1 MPVRVNGI
9 DVIDNTRNIVN
20 IDSYSGN
27 GVATK
32 DEAVAGTNNDQL
44 MTPLRV
50 KQAIDEAMAGLS
62 YPDISTDGWP
72 GTDKGHAGFG
82 AFMTATGG
90 VPYSSDSGSG
100 AQKVNQNQ
108 PRFDTSIMPFGET
121 YDPLRLQD
129 LVTRNC
135 PSWEFNRTA
144 NKSTTEL
151 KPVTGSIGF
160 RSTANPNPNL
170 GSIPRNEINI
180 RFPNPLG
187 SKTLDIYIQGR
198 FASAFNDQASQD
210 LLFRWTLGISNSTN
224 IITATTAYERV
235 FDGGSQRQGA
245 TYRYRVTDAPESTVL
260 NIAASG
266 IDPDFANVNLCLCYY
281 EVY

>member
-62 YPDISTDGWP
+62 ISYPDISTDGWP

-90 VPYSSDSGSG
+90 VSYSTNTTKSR
-100 AQKVNQNQ
+100 
-108 PRFDTSIMPFGET
+108 PLFDTSIMPFGET

-129 LVTRNC
+129 LVTRNS

-144 NKSTTEL
+144 NKSTTIL

-170 GSIPRNEINI
+170 PSIPRNEIYI

-198 FASAFNDQASQD
+198 FGSAFNDQASQD
-210 LLFRWTLGISNSTN
+210 LLFRWTSGMSDSNT

-235 FDGGSQRQGA
+235 FDGGSQRAGA
-245 TYRYRVTDAPESTVL
+245 TYRYRVTGAPESTVL